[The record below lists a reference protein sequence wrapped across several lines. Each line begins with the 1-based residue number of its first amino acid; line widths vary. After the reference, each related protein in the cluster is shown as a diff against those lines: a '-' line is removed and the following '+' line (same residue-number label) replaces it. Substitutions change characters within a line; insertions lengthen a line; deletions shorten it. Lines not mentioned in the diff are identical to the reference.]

1 MIIDVHTH
9 IFNAQSRDS
18 YQKKLKGSD
27 YKVIALPWFNQNQP
41 GWLDMNQLLE
51 FVKGEA
57 NIFAAGTVDMLGD
70 IAKQLLILE
79 ELFKEKKI
87 VGIKLYPGYQHFYP
101 NDSKVIPIAELCAKY
116 KKPLIF
122 HTGDFY
128 DPGNCAL
135 LKFSNVLHIDELAN
149 KCPRATIV
157 ISHFGFPYLLET
169 ANIVA
174 RNPNVYADISGTIDD
189 CGSARDIKKLTKQ
202 YISDLQRA
210 LTYFPSVKMKILFG
224 TDFVADHLS
233 LNKVQPYCKVI
244 TSLLNKKEQENAFH
258 LLAQKLYFS
267 N

>member
-9 IFNAQSRDS
+9 IFTAESRNS
-18 YQKKLKGSD
+18 YQKKLKDKD
-27 YKVIALPWFNQNQP
+27 YKVIVLPWFNKNQP
-41 GWLDMNQLLE
+41 GWLDMNQLQE
-51 FVKGEA
+51 FVEGKE
-57 NIFAAGTVDMLGD
+57 NIFAAGTVDILGD
-70 IAKQLLILE
+70 IPKQLLDLE
-79 ELFKEKKI
+79 QLFKEKKI

-101 NDSKVIPIAELCAKY
+101 NDSKVILIAELCAKY

-128 DPGNCAL
+128 DPENKAL
-135 LKFSNVLHIDELAN
+135 LKYSHPIHIDELAN
-149 KCPRATIV
+149 TCPSTSIV
-157 ISHFGFPYLLET
+157 ISHFGFPHLLET

-174 RNPNVYADISGTIDD
+174 RNPNVYTDISGTIDD
-189 CGSARDIKKLTKQ
+189 CGSARDVKKLMKQ
-202 YISDLQRA
+202 YINDLQRV
-210 LTYFPSVKMKILFG
+210 LTYFPSIKMKILFG

-258 LLAQKLYFS
+258 LLAEQLYFS

>member
-9 IFNAQSRDS
+9 IFNAKSRDS
-18 YQKKLKGSD
+18 YQKKLKGKD
-27 YKVIALPWFNQNQP
+27 HKVIVLPWFNSASSEF
-41 GWLDMNQLLE
+41 LDLSQLLQ
-51 FVKGEA
+51 FVEEEA
-57 NIFAAGTVDMLGD
+57 NIFAAGSIDMLGD
-70 IAKQLLILE
+70 VAKQLQFHE

-101 NDSKVIPIAELCAKY
+101 NDPKVIPIAELCAKH

-122 HTGDFY
+122 HSGDFY
-128 DPGNCAL
+128 DPENKAL
-135 LKFSNVLHIDELAN
+135 LSYSHPIHIDELAN
-149 KCPRATIV
+149 KCPSTTIV

-174 RNPNVYADISGTIDD
+174 RNPNVYTDISGTIDD

-202 YISDLQRA
+202 YVNDLQRV

-244 TSLLNKKEQENAFH
+244 MSLLNKKEQENAFH
-258 LLAQKLYFS
+258 GLAEQLYFS